1 MLNFS
6 PEKLLL
12 VAIIALVVLGPSR
25 LPQAARTLGRALAE
39 VRKVS
44 GSFQAEVRDAIAE
57 PRDALSNAVGE
68 LGLRDL
74 RTSVRDTVTGV
85 VAPIQSGLNPLAP
98 PATSPTPAPRPVPD
112 DPALN

>member
-1 MLNFS
+1 VLNFS

-85 VAPIQSGLNPLAP
+85 VAPIQSGLNPLARRRPRHP
-98 PATSPTPAPRPVPD
+98 PPDPCPMTRP
-112 DPALN
+112 